1 MSGRFLS
8 QIFFSPHGCSLTFQG
23 ILILDKLKILWI
35 CTVTIAVWNKLPEKG
50 ESSILEGFLY
60 YLQYYMLLLL
70 LFFLMFR
77 NPGE

>member
-1 MSGRFLS
+1 MMSGRFLS

-35 CTVTIAVWNKLPEKG
+35 FTVTIAVWNKLPEKG

-60 YLQYYMLLLL
+60 YLQYYM
-70 LFFLMFR
+70 FFVFFF
-77 NPGE
+77 